1 MIISN
6 KDGEIR
12 GFNRNYEILNK
23 LANFVEK
30 SRFFMNFKNFS
41 LSAKFNR
48 FFIILGG
55 SKRTEKTPFLVVLG
69 VQKPGVSPSFF
80 DDFRGPDI
88 RADGTPYTVGRVKSW
103 ILR

>member
-1 MIISN
+1 M
-6 KDGEIR
+6 D
-12 GFNRNYEILNK
+12 FT
-23 LANFVEK
+23 
-30 SRFFMNFKNFS
+30 NFS

-80 DDFRGPDI
+80 GKNLVPDI
-88 RADGTPYTVGRVKSW
+88 RADGTPYTVGGVK
-103 ILR
+103 IVDFG